1 MTPKIRQ
8 TLYAVGT
15 VATAILGVLSLWRVI
30 DPATANHASAAV
42 AALLSLLGVGAA
54 GTAAV
59 VTNKQRAEGMFD
71 QQATADLV
79 VGAVQ
84 AVIEAKQHAE
94 EEANRVAEAVAGLT
108 REVPVLGPLASQILD
123 QIRK

>member
-15 VATAILGVLSLWRVI
+15 VATAILGVLSLKRVI

>member
-8 TLYAVGT
+8 TVYAVGT
-15 VATAILGVLSLWRVI
+15 VATAILGLLSLWRVI
-30 DPATANHASAAV
+30 DPNTASQASAAV

-59 VTNKQRAEGMFD
+59 VTNKQRHEGMFD
-71 QQATADLV
+71 NHAPADVV

-84 AVIEAKQHAE
+84 AVIDAKKHAE
-94 EEANRVAEAVAGLT
+94 TEANRVAEAVAGLT
-108 REVPVLGPLASQILD
+108 KEVPVLGPLASQILD